1 MAGFSAGSILY
12 RSGWTGWS
20 DTTNKAG
27 KGGALFLGLYIYV
40 I

>member
-27 KGGALFLGLYIYV
+27 KGLYS
-40 I
+40 